1 MLYLELSQNKKR
13 ELRVFFC
20 KEIFGGKREVGGAW
34 KFSTDSVQCS
44 ANHASWH
51 GVAVSYMS
59 TFLETRD
66 WELVTCH
73 HSDSEWYGEGS
84 VGSVTAGG
92 FLIFLLLVF
101 FFFSFLILDC
111 PLFTLRFSWFTISCS
126 QISHN
131 YEEYFYLMNYKSL
144 C

>member
-1 MLYLELSQNKKR
+1 
-13 ELRVFFC
+13 
-20 KEIFGGKREVGGAW
+20 
-34 KFSTDSVQCS
+34 VQCS

-101 FFFSFLILDC
+101 FFFFFFNPWLSLVYTAIFMIYH
-111 PLFTLRFSWFTISCS
+111 FMFSNIS
-126 QISHN
+126 
-131 YEEYFYLMNYKSL
+131 
-144 C
+144 